1 MSAISKMTDYLGSFP
16 RQTIQHDS
24 NQVCAPTIDAKEVEL
39 DWLYEDLQH
48 LLELISKKRCPFHH
62 RGIECKS
69 RAMRVTPFLQMDY
82 CPQ

>member
-48 LLELISKKRCPFHH
+48 LLELISKNMSFFI
-62 RGIECKS
+62 IEDWNVKVRRHQEQQS
-69 RAMRVTPFLQMDY
+69 SLALE
-82 CPQ
+82 